1 MSSEFPSVISAEF
14 QFLKTL
20 SNTESFDTEFFK
32 AAIVKDSE
40 V

>member
-1 MSSEFPSVISAEF
+1 MSSKSLSAISAEF
-14 QFLKTL
+14 QFSETF

-40 V
+40 A